1 MFQKKHFPYI
11 RSYSRILAL
20 QYLYREEFLTSL
32 DKLKINLEQASII
45 LDELEIDGFKSN
57 ISNYKDLDIKYAN
70 EILNGVQ
77 TEKNQI
83 DSLIQ
88 NFAPSFPLKQVAII
102 DKSILRICI
111 YEIKFNELNPSIAMD
126 EAIQIAKFF
135 RSDKSAAIKNEEI
148 ALVPARNQDFRV
160 GKVR

>member
-1 MFQKKHFPYI
+1 MIQKKHFPYN

-20 QYLYREEFLTSL
+20 QYLYREEFLTSN

-45 LDELEIDGFKSN
+45 LDELKIDGFSSD
-57 ISNYKDLDIKYAN
+57 ISNYNDLDINYAN
-70 EILNGVQ
+70 EILTGVQ
-77 TEKNQI
+77 AEKNEI

-88 NFAPSFPLKQVAII
+88 HYAPSFPLKQVAII

-126 EAIQIAKFF
+126 EAIEIAKVFG
-135 RSDKSAAIKNEEI
+135 SDKSGAFINGVIDSFVQNDKI
-148 ALVPARNQDFRV
+148 
-160 GKVR
+160 